1 MQERFKTFT
10 LLIAKISRCI
20 RKIKTEEMAEFDLKS
35 THVSC
40 LYYLY
45 TMQSLTAKE
54 LCEVCEEDK
63 AAVSRSLEY
72 LEKNGYLE
80 AMEKEHKKYKRPLEL
95 TEKGLQTGKHISE
108 RIDSILE
115 TSSDGVSEEERNVL
129 YLSLFQISENLQKI
143 CNRYDN

>member
-1 MQERFKTFT
+1 MQERFKVFT
-10 LLIAKISRCI
+10 LLITKVNRCI
-20 RKIKTEEMAEFDLKS
+20 RKIKTEEMAEFELKS

-54 LCEVCEEDK
+54 LGDVCEEDK

-80 AMEKEHKKYKRPLEL
+80 AIEKEHKKYKRPLEL
-95 TEKGLQTGKHISE
+95 TEKGRDIGKQVSE
-108 RIDSILE
+108 RIDNILDKA
-115 TSSDGVSEEERNVL
+115 SDGVSDEDRVIF
-129 YLSLFQISENLQKI
+129 YRSLAQISENLQNI
-143 CNRYDN
+143 CNKYDK